1 MTSHLF
7 LFTIG
12 PVQSFIAQARKTRDL
27 YAGSRILSELVHE
40 AKRAFKEVFPSGEV
54 IFPRLLEKGALS
66 LPNRLVAEVTA
77 DESELREKAEQ
88 IQRAVEERWQ
98 AMAEQALKEAGVSTK
113 PAGFD
118 EQIKALPDIHWV
130 FTPLSGSDYARAY
143 LRLER
148 LGGAV
153 KNIRP
158 FAQMEETGRK
168 CSIDGVNNALFCSWR
183 STPAYVKDP
192 VRIRGFRLSAGEAL
206 SAVSLTKRFYPLEGG
221 SFPSTAEVA
230 LMHDEAQLTAE
241 EKQRLECFKKLFDR
255 EKVAEACIEMLTNG
269 YKEKVKLINPREEED
284 WNDEFDYQMLFE
296 ENLNEKNIPN
306 KTQRELLQDLLAPLK
321 KRLQTRY
328 YALVLFDGD
337 QMGKWLSGEN
347 NQSRDDLKEF
357 HRALSG
363 ALAEFTQAAEEHLNR
378 ENGNGRVIYAGGDDF
393 LGFVNIHHLFGVMKH
408 LRTEFDRVVNQSIAE
423 YKKEGQHLT
432 FSAGVVI
439 AHYKTPLSEVLE
451 KARKVEKAAKKEGDR
466 NAFGIAVMKHSGE
479 IQEAVYKWDR
489 DEKSPS
495 GCSNWEALERI
506 YLALNKDGG
515 NFSHTFIQNL
525 TTEIVGLTGRDL
537 RNLLPGD
544 KRKAIGEGIRLE
556 IRRLVD
562 RSWKDPKKKAE
573 GEITEL
579 SDKVSQLWEQV
590 PRDSDHRPRHFVHA
604 LHIAD
609 FLTRKTTQS

>member
-1 MTSHLF
+1 MTYLF

-12 PVQSFIAQARKTRDL
+12 PVQGFIAQARKTRDL
-27 YAGSRILSELVHE
+27 YAGSRILSELV
-40 AKRAFKEVFPSGEV
+40 RAAISAFGKVFPFGKV
-54 IFPRLLEKGALS
+54 IFPFHAEKGEPS
-66 LPNRLVAEVTA
+66 LPNRFVAKVTA

-88 IQRAVEERWQ
+88 IQRAVEQHWQ
-98 AMAEQALKEAGVSTK
+98 ALAEQALKEARVSTK

-118 EQIKALPDIHWV
+118 EQIKALLDIHWV
-130 FTPLSGSDYARAY
+130 FTPLSGSDYAQAY
-143 LRLER
+143 IQLER

-158 FAQMEETGRK
+158 FAQMEEAGRK
-168 CSIDGVNNALFCSWR
+168 CSIDGVNNALFCSSL
-183 STPAYVKDP
+183 STPAYIKNP
-192 VRIRGFRLSAGEAL
+192 VHIEGLRLSAGEAL
-206 SAVSLTKRFYPLEGG
+206 SAVSLTKRFYPLSSG

-269 YKEKVKLINPREEED
+269 YKEKVKLMNPREEED

-296 ENLNEKNIPN
+296 ENLNEKNILN
-306 KTQRELLQDLLAPLK
+306 KTQRELLQGLFAPLK

-337 QMGKWLSGEN
+337 RMGKWLSGEN
-347 NQSRDDLKEF
+347 NRSGGDLEEF
-357 HRALSG
+357 HHVLSE
-363 ALAEFTQAAEEHLNR
+363 ALATFAQAAKEHLNR
-378 ENGNGRVIYAGGDDF
+378 ENGNGQVIYAGGDDF

-408 LRTEFDRVVNQSIAE
+408 LRTAFDRMVNQHIAK

-479 IQEAVYKWDR
+479 IQEAVYKWDQ

-495 GCSNWEALERI
+495 GCSNWEALERV
-506 YLALNKDGG
+506 YLALNKDSG

-525 TTEIVGLTGRDL
+525 TTEMVGLTGRDL
-537 RNLLPGD
+537 HNLPPGEE
-544 KRKAIGEGIRLE
+544 REAISKGIHLE

-562 RSWKDPKKKAE
+562 RSWKDQKKKVE
-573 GEITEL
+573 QDIMEL
-579 SDKVSQLWEQV
+579 SDKVSQLWDRTPE
-590 PRDSDHRPRHFVHA
+590 DSDHRPRHFIHA

-609 FLTRKTTQS
+609 FLNRKTTRS

>member
-12 PVQSFIAQARKTRDL
+12 PVQGFIAQARKTRDL

-40 AKRAFKEVFPSGEV
+40 AISTFRNVFPSGKV
-54 IFPRLLEKGALS
+54 ILPSPPKEGELS
-66 LPNRLVAEVTA
+66 LPNRFVAEVTA
-77 DESELREKAEQ
+77 DESELRGKAEQ
-88 IQRAVEERWQ
+88 IQRAVEKHWQ
-98 AMAEQALKEAGVSTK
+98 TLAEKALEKAGVSTK

-118 EQIKALPDIHWV
+118 EQIKALLDIHWV
-130 FTPLSGSDYARAY
+130 FAPLSGSDYARAY

-206 SAVSLTKRFYPLEGG
+206 SAVSLTKRFYPLGDG

-241 EKQRLECFKKLFDR
+241 EKQRLKCFKKLFDR

-347 NQSRDDLKEF
+347 NRNVGDLEEF
-357 HRALSG
+357 HRMLSG
-363 ALAEFTQAAEEHLNR
+363 ALTAFAQAATEHLNR
-378 ENGNGRVIYAGGDDF
+378 KNGNGQVIYAGGDDF

-408 LRTEFDRVVNQSIAE
+408 LRTEFDRIVNQSIAK

-479 IQEAVYKWDR
+479 IQEAVYKWDQ

-495 GCSNWEALERI
+495 GCSNWEALECV
-506 YLALNKDGG
+506 YQALNKESG

-525 TTEIVGLTGRDL
+525 TTEMVGLTGRDL

-544 KRKAIGEGIRLE
+544 KRKAISEGICLE

-562 RSWKDPKKKAE
+562 RSWKNPKKKAQE
-573 GEITEL
+573 EITEL
-579 SDKVSQLWEQV
+579 SDRVSQLWEQV
-590 PRDSDHRPRHFVHA
+590 PKNSDHRPRHFVHA